1 MTRTQLTL
9 LCIVSAIS
17 TIAVLA
23 GGALSSGP
31 DPALTAALRKQ
42 VTYTAQVPATAQPA
56 AEADTAVADTTTTD
70 TGADPGAEPVAE
82 PVVSAAEPAAETPTE
97 TTPAAAPTAPA
108 ATPAPAGTQIEH
120 VFQIVLAGR
129 GYDAAFGAA
138 SQAPYLAK
146 ELRPQ
151 GALLTNYRTLGSADL
166 PDHLAFVGGQ
176 PPNADTRANCPSYKE
191 ISPSATPSKSGEIT
205 TAGCVFPNTVITI
218 GDQLTASARTW
229 RGYIQDLDKGTPPVT
244 ACRRPS
250 SDAADPTLRARP
262 GDGYATRHNPFVF
275 YHSLLDLGDC
285 DANDGPLERLETDLQ
300 AEKTTPNYAYI
311 APNLC
316 NDGTEAPCVDGS
328 AGGLAAADA
337 FLAAWVPKILA
348 SPAYKRNG
356 LIIITFAGS
365 ATGPEPGATAE
376 TPVRQ
381 GTLLLSRFA
390 QAGATED
397 AAHDPYSLLR
407 SVQDLFGVKPLARSA
422 KAPSFAGTLLASA
435 RLARPGDD

>member
-1 MTRTQLTL
+1 MTRAQLTVL
-9 LCIVSAIS
+9 SVVSALC

-23 GGALSSGP
+23 GGAVSSGP
-31 DPALTAALRKQ
+31 DAALTAALRKP
-42 VTYTAQVPATAQPA
+42 VTVTAALPAAAPVAEPAAAEPVVEPVADVTPVDQPATVAPDPVSEPPATQTPA
-56 AEADTAVADTTTTD
+56 AEA
-70 TGADPGAEPVAE
+70 PAEAPV
-82 PVVSAAEPAAETPTE
+82 
-97 TTPAAAPTAPA
+97 APA
-108 ATPAPAGTQIEH
+108 APEPAKGTQVEH

-129 GYDAAFGAA
+129 GFDAAFGPD

-166 PDHLAFVGGQ
+166 PDHLAFIGGQ
-176 PPNADTRANCPSYKE
+176 PPNADTRSNCPVFRE
-191 ISPSATPSKSGEIT
+191 IPPTAKPNEDGEIT
-205 TAGCVFPNTVITI
+205 KSGCVFPNTVITL

-229 RGYIQDLDKGTPPVT
+229 RGYIEDLDKGTPPKS
-244 ACRRPS
+244 ACRRPG
-250 SDAADPTLRARP
+250 SDAADDTLRARP
-262 GDGYATRHNPFVF
+262 GDGYATRHNPFVY

-285 DANDGPLERLETDLQ
+285 DANDGPLARLETDLQ

-311 APNLC
+311 APSLC
-316 NDGTEAPCVDGS
+316 NDGTETPCADGAP
-328 AGGLAAADA
+328 GGLPAADA
-337 FLAAWVPKILA
+337 FLATWVPKILA

-356 LIIITFAGS
+356 LVIVTFAGN
-365 ATGPEPGATAE
+365 AAGPAAGAKPGD
-376 TPVRQ
+376 PVRQ

-422 KAPSFAGTLLASA
+422 KAPSFSETVLASA